1 MRTFSSSF
9 FHRSLRFPR
18 KTIEPN
24 LDERLFHLILI
35 QKFNFLYFH
44 QEKNNNSTLRITVPR
59 WISRIPCLQPLSSRS
74 IRDGKRRVNDPFDT
88 APNTK
93 SFPRRNI
100 LIYRENLFIRKKK
113 NAANS
118 KHTRR
123 TRAET
128 RASHWFTLL
137 RDTLNL
143 CGEAAWL
150 IDTRFLALC
159 FERDSLLQ
167 GVVKQNQKNSTIKLI
182 RSFKLFFCNLVW
194 MRPEFKVVDF

>member
-9 FHRSLRFPR
+9 FHRFPR

-44 QEKNNNSTLRITVPR
+44 QEKNNNSTKNHCSTMNQSHTVSSTVIESLHSGWQTSSKRPVWHGSKYKIVPSKKYPR
-59 WISRIPCLQPLSSRS
+59 LSREISSL
-74 IRDGKRRVNDPFDT
+74 
-88 APNTK
+88 
-93 SFPRRNI
+93 
-100 LIYRENLFIRKKK
+100 EKK

>member
-9 FHRSLRFPR
+9 FHRPLRFPR

-35 QKFNFLYFH
+35 QKFNSLYFH

-100 LIYRENLFIRKKK
+100 LSLSREISSLEKK

>member
-1 MRTFSSSF
+1 MERQFFIISLYIYSFNRSITRLNCIFQSYPRPFRPHFSIEK
-9 FHRSLRFPR
+9 FHRNLRFPR

-100 LIYRENLFIRKKK
+100 LVYREK
-113 NAANS
+113 
-118 KHTRR
+118 
-123 TRAET
+123 
-128 RASHWFTLL
+128 
-137 RDTLNL
+137 
-143 CGEAAWL
+143 
-150 IDTRFLALC
+150 
-159 FERDSLLQ
+159 SLH
-167 GVVKQNQKNSTIKLI
+167 
-182 RSFKLFFCNLVW
+182 
-194 MRPEFKVVDF
+194 

>member
-1 MRTFSSSF
+1 MNQSHTVSSTVIE
-9 FHRSLRFPR
+9 SLHSGWQTSSKRPVWHGS
-18 KTIEPN
+18 KYKI
-24 LDERLFHLILI
+24 
-35 QKFNFLYFH
+35 
-44 QEKNNNSTLRITVPR
+44 VP
-59 WISRIPCLQPLSSRS
+59 SKKYPRS
-74 IRDGKRRVNDPFDT
+74 IAR
-88 APNTK
+88 
-93 SFPRRNI
+93 
-100 LIYRENLFIRKKK
+100 NLFIRKKK